1 MGIAVDAAGNVF
13 VAGTTQSPNF
23 PTTTG
28 AFDRTGA
35 AQNFADV
42 FVSKLN
48 AAGTALIY
56 STFVGGSNMEF
67 GNRLAVDGS
76 GNAYVTGTTKSSNFP
91 TTGNAFDR
99 SQNIPPNCPRCATDV
114 TDGFVFKLNAAGSA
128 LTYST
133 YLGGTEYEAPRG
145 IAVDGSGNAYV
156 TGETLSSDY
165 PTTAG
170 AFSRTYRGNYDAFAT
185 KLNTTGS
192 ALVYSTFLGGT
203 AVDNGGQVRST
214 AAATRTCW
222 ARPAR
227 PTSRPRPARSTPR
240 ANGAFDATLT
250 KLNPAGSALVYS
262 TFIGSPDF
270 DGASGLVVDGGGNAW
285 LSGGTAA
292 GWPVTPGAF
301 DTTNNNGD
309 AFVTKVNPA
318 GSAILFSTF
327 VGGSD
332 FDSASDL
339 VLDAAGNVWFTG
351 GTSSADFPATAGAP
365 DTTFNGGGDATIVEL
380 NPTLSALLFA
390 TYQGGSNAE
399 GGADIARDPTGD
411 IYITGSTFSQNF
423 PVTVGAYDRIW
434 NGDLQVFWG
443 DAFVTK
449 LDIDANGSTPP
460 SPPGVPVA
468 PTLTSPSNGSSQP
481 QPITFDWNDVPEA
494 VSYTIQIDD
503 SSAFGAP
510 LEREQ
515 SVTQSIYATTGLA
528 AGTHFWR
535 VRGVNSAGVAGPF
548 SAARSFTAQT
558 PPPPAGLGS
567 LDVNP
572 STVVGGNG
580 SSGTIVMSSGPA
592 TDTAISLSSSNPAVA
607 SVPATAT
614 VPANSFTGGFIVSTS
629 AVAASTTVVI
639 TASYN
644 GDSRT
649 ATLTV
654 TPAGAPTVSLQSVT
668 ASPSS
673 VAGGSPTSAFVLLSG
688 AAESDAVVALSS
700 SNPAVVSIPASVT
713 VAAGTT
719 ARGFTVNTT
728 SVSVDTTA
736 TISATFNG
744 VTRTATVTVTAAA
757 PPPPPAQTAALTVS
771 VSGRSGQT
779 VTSSPAGISVTTGN
793 SGTASFTT
801 GTSITLTVSGG
812 RDAIW
817 SGACSSGGNKRRTCT
832 FTLNGTASVSA
843 NVQ

>member
-1 MGIAVDAAGNVF
+1 
-13 VAGTTQSPNF
+13 
-23 PTTTG
+23 
-28 AFDRTGA
+28 
-35 AQNFADV
+35 
-42 FVSKLN
+42 
-48 AAGTALIY
+48 
-56 STFVGGSNMEF
+56 MEF

-192 ALVYSTFLGGT
+192 ALVYSTLLGGA
-203 AVDNGGQVRST
+203 AVDNGGQVQVDGGGNAYLLGASSST
-214 AAATRTCW
+214 DF
-222 ARPAR
+222 
-227 PTSRPRPARSTPR
+227 PTTAGAFDTT

-411 IYITGSTFSQNF
+411 IYITGSTFSQDF

-434 NGDLQVFWG
+434 NGDLQIFWG

-673 VAGGSPTSAFVLLSG
+673 VSGGSPTSAFVLLSG
-688 AAESDAVVALSS
+688 APESDAVVALSS

-779 VTSSPAGISVTTGN
+779 VTSSPAGISVSTGN

-817 SGACSSGGNKRRTCT
+817 SGACSSSGSKRRTCT